1 MGILKAIYKGE
12 YRTEHFLTEEYE
24 AAQRKNTELVETLLS
39 SLAPEDLERLDASY
53 ADMAN
58 VENYENFLAG
68 LRLGIAVMLECCQ

>member
-1 MGILKAIYKGE
+1 MDILKAIYKGE
-12 YRTEHFLTEEYE
+12 YRTDQFLTEEYE